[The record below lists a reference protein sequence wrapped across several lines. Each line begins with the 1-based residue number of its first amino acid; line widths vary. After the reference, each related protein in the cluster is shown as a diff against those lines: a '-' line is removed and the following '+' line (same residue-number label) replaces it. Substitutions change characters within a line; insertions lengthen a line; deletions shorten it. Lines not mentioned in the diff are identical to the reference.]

1 MSGRGSRM
9 GTFAVVVLVLALA
22 GGAWWWLNDDNG
34 SGADLLSVTSDVERL
49 DGASREREFVP
60 ASEHRGMTEGDGVS
74 VNDAGRARLEMS
86 GCVLDVF
93 RATTLH
99 VEGVPSLSAPV
110 CLTQMTH
117 GTIYGKV
124 TTRTVVGTDWAVVTA
139 SGTEF
144 LVFLDEAIGLLWVI
158 VADGYVEVEAEGV
171 TVALTAGEQAWV
183 WRGDPPVGP
192 VPAWRSE
199 VPDVDMFPPLDG
211 LTNGAIPDDR
221 LLEPAGEGE
230 GEGEG
235 EVEGEGEGEREGE
248 GEPLGLELSQSTD
261 EVVVPECAG
270 DRQVEVFAIV
280 TGPDEAV
287 AEVRTASI
295 AYGWNGETVDVFA
308 MERVDERTFRAVIQP
323 DYQYDPAEPDGRTTL
338 VFTVTLRG
346 LNRAPL
352 AEASGETA
360 LQWCIG

>member
-1 MSGRGSRM
+1 MRGRGSRM

-22 GGAWWWLNDDNG
+22 GGVWWWLNADDG

-49 DGASREREFVP
+49 DGASRAREFVP
-60 ASEHRGMTEGDGVS
+60 ATEHRGMFEGDGVS

-144 LVFLDEAIGLLWVI
+144 LVFVDERIGLLWVI
-158 VADGYVEVEAEGV
+158 VADGFVEVEAEGV

-183 WRGDPPVGP
+183 WRDDPPVGP
-192 VPAWRSE
+192 VPALRSE
-199 VPDVDMFPPLDG
+199 VPDVDRFPPLDE
-211 LTNGAIPDDR
+211 LTNGVIPDDE
-221 LLEPAGEGE
+221 LLEPG
-230 GEGEG
+230 
-235 EVEGEGEGEREGE
+235 
-248 GEPLGLELSQSTD
+248 GEPEPVGLQLRQSTD
-261 EVVVPECAG
+261 ELVGPECAG
-270 DRQVEVFAIV
+270 DKAIEVFALLS
-280 TGPDEAV
+280 GPDDAV
-287 AEVRTASI
+287 ARVREALIT
-295 AYGWNGETVDVFA
+295 YGARGDAADSFL
-308 MERVDERTFRAVIQP
+308 MERIDDLTFRAVIEP
-323 DYQYDPAEPDGRTTL
+323 DFQQFLDPAGGSTTL
-338 VFTVTLRG
+338 EFIVTLWG
-346 LNRAPL
+346 PNREVL
-352 AEASGETA
+352 AEAFGEA
-360 LQWCIG
+360 GLQFCIG